1 MCNFAFCQINI
12 VIYNK
17 MQAYLVFISV
27 VCVLL
32 LFYYGYSFKKRKEKQ
47 IGEDIEYMIE
57 QGDWDGVCRILR
69 KQLMLWGALMVAIVA
84 FVVYGIVTSDV
95 IPYGRIIAAA
105 LIVWRFYK
113 LVDLYLTARQNS
125 RL

>member
-57 QGDWDGVCRILR
+57 QGDWDSVCRVLR
-69 KQLMLWGALMVAIVA
+69 KQLMLWGALMVAVVA
-84 FVVYGIVTSDV
+84 FVVYGIVTLDV

-113 LVDLYLTARQNS
+113 LVDMYLTARQNS
-125 RL
+125 SL

>member
-1 MCNFAFCQINI
+1 
-12 VIYNK
+12 
-17 MQAYLVFISV
+17 MQEYSYLVVISV

-32 LFYYGYSFKKRKEKQ
+32 LFHYGYKLKKRKEKQ
-47 IGEDIEYMIE
+47 MGEDIEYLIE
-57 QGDWDGVCRILR
+57 QDDWDGVCRILR
-69 KQLMLWGALMVAIVA
+69 KQLMLWGALMVAVVA